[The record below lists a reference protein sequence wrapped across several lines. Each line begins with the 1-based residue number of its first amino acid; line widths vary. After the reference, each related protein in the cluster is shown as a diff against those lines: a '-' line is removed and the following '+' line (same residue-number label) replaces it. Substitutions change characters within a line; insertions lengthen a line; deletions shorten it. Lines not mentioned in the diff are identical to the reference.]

1 MPMSLES
8 QKTRRNVPMAP
19 LQTCKSPV
27 VRTPGLSIQER
38 LVSTSR
44 AVGTGRR
51 SGSAS
56 VADLS
61 RQGFTDMRQ
70 A

>member
-1 MPMSLES
+1 
-8 QKTRRNVPMAP
+8 MAP